1 MRTAFAALCTIG
13 WAIGSAQAQ
22 CPDNPSALGTA
33 RVIAVAPAEHGRV
46 GTLQYAE
53 TLPLEDHE
61 VVLTFDDGPI
71 PHTTIRILD
80 MLAAECVKA
89 TFFSVGMMAHA
100 APQVLQRAAADGHT
114 IGTHTQTHPLRMDR
128 LPIDRARAEIDT
140 GIASVKAALGDSAA
154 VAPFMRI
161 PGLGRTAAI
170 EAYAAS
176 AGLMVWS
183 GDFGA
188 DDWKRIGPDEV
199 RARALAA
206 IEHKGR
212 GILVLH
218 DTHERTVA
226 ALPGLLDE
234 LKRRRY
240 HIVHVVP
247 AGPEQPKTA
256 TTVEQWAARGKLL
269 GPR

>member
-1 MRTAFAALCTIG
+1 MRTVFAAVCAIG

-33 RVIAVAPAEHGRV
+33 RVIAIDPAEHGRV

-71 PHTTIRILD
+71 PRTSTRVLDIL
-80 MLAAECVKA
+80 AGECVKA
-89 TFFSVGMMAHA
+89 TFFSVGMMAHG
-100 APQVLQRAAADGHT
+100 APQVLRRAAAEGHT

-128 LPIDRARAEIDT
+128 IPIDRARAEIDD
-140 GIASVKAALGDSAA
+140 GIASVKAALGDHGA
-154 VAPFMRI
+154 VAPFLRI

-183 GDFGA
+183 GDFGG
-188 DDWKRIGPDEV
+188 DDWKRISPDQV
-199 RARALAA
+199 KARALAA

-212 GILVLH
+212 GILILH
-218 DTHERTVA
+218 DTHERTVD

-234 LKRRRY
+234 LKRRGY
-240 HIVHVVP
+240 HVVHVVP
-247 AGPEQPKTA
+247 AGPERPKTA
-256 TTVEQWAARGKLL
+256 TAAEQWAAHGRAT